1 MLKRTL
7 SGRGPSSQKD
17 ANLAQTENRQRLD
30 TWADRNVRRQTDR
43 FCPVSDTKVYLA
55 VEFPGK
61 YALPYWLTA
70 IVMSAL
76 VVTLPSEICKDTALP
91 VGVPAGMATLI

>member
-1 MLKRTL
+1 MPRQGRIARDRCWYGLL
-7 SGRGPSSQKD
+7 SPVI
-17 ANLAQTENRQRLD
+17 EI
-30 TWADRNVRRQTDR
+30 DRHPERWDR
-43 FCPVSDTKVYLA
+43 AVSGKPVYRAL
-55 VEFPGK
+55 EFPGK
-61 YALPYWLTA
+61 YALLYWLTA